1 MLLLLLPLLP
11 LPAVHLGDL
20 QDGQPDLVVAPGDR
34 SRATGAGDSAVRLAA
49 AAATPVYFGS
59 LVNFCIL

>member
-1 MLLLLLPLLP
+1 MLLLLLLLP

-49 AAATPVYFGS
+49 AAATPIYFGS